1 MNRGPLRGAFF
12 DWTAMPTWNFPISPV
27 AASRPRVSKFGHA
40 YYTGPY
46 KLFRQDM
53 MQVKDSI
60 LGPDHEALPLTSLLE
75 VTIDCFV
82 KRPKTTKLLLPKADV
97 DNYAKSILDQFND
110 VLWTDDRQIQT
121 LHVSKNWTENN
132 EQEGYFVLS
141 IEELN
146 AND

>member
-1 MNRGPLRGAFF
+1 
-12 DWTAMPTWNFPISPV
+12 MPTWTFPISPV

-60 LGPDHEALPLTSLLE
+60 LGPDHVALPLDHLLE
-75 VTIDCFV
+75 VDIDCYI

-97 DNYAKSILDQFND
+97 DNYAKSILDQFNE
-110 VLWTDDRQIQT
+110 VLWVDDRQIQRLGIT
-121 LHVSKNWTENN
+121 KNWTENN
-132 EQEGYFVLS
+132 EEEGYFVLS
-141 IEELN
+141 IEELS
-146 AND
+146 NDN